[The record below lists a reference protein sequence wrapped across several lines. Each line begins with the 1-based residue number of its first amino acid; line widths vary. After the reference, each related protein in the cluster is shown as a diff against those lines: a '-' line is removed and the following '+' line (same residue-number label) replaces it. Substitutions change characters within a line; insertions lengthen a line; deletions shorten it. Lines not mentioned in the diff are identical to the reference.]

1 MNILVVDD
9 LEPVALTY
17 KAILLRAGYE
27 VEAFTK
33 PAEAIEHIQNYGHL
47 YDLVVTDIYMND
59 FNGLHIIHAAKQ
71 ANPNIKTLTITG
83 GGGFD
88 QDTSLM
94 QTARVESDYMAF
106 KPIHSGQLT
115 GMVENLL
122 RERKKQINAA

>member
-1 MNILVVDD
+1 MNILVIDD

-17 KAILLRAGYE
+17 KSILLSAGYE
-27 VEAFTK
+27 VEAFTR
-33 PAEAIEHIQNYGHL
+33 PAEAIEHLQTHGHL

-59 FNGLHIIHAAKQ
+59 FNGLHIIQAAKE

-88 QDTSLM
+88 QDTNLM
-94 QTARVESDYMAF
+94 TTARAQSDYLAF

-115 GMVENLL
+115 GMVANLL
-122 RERKKQINAA
+122 RDSKQRVSVA